1 VNPLFIGTAE
11 RRIFAIYTPAAA
23 TSGKPRAAVLC
34 YPWGIEYIYAHRSMR
49 QLAARLSLSGCH
61 TLRFDYFGTGDSAG
75 EAPETD
81 LAGLESDVESAI
93 EGLKDIAD
101 TRKVALIG
109 LRVGANVASRVAIR
123 LANEV
128 EALVLWDP
136 IMSGEQY
143 VRSLQESPQANSDDA
158 GTSAMLQDLRAIDLR
173 SSLEALPERSLII
186 MTERPEAHAELAPLL
201 AASAKPV
208 SSEFVAAP
216 CPWVE
221 AITTTG
227 ALPVRVIQRIEEWL
241 R

>member
-1 VNPLFIGTAE
+1 VNPLFVGTAE
-11 RRIFAIYTPAAA
+11 RRIFGIYAPAAA
-23 TSGKPRAAVLC
+23 TSGRPRAAVLC

-75 EAPETD
+75 EAAETD

-93 EGLKDIAD
+93 ESLKDIAD

-109 LRVGANVASRVAIR
+109 MRVGANVASRVAIR
-123 LANEV
+123 LPDEV

-136 IMSGEQY
+136 IVSGEQY
-143 VRSLQESPQANSDDA
+143 VLSLQASPQANSNDA
-158 GTSAMLQDLRAIDLR
+158 GSSAMLQDLRAIDLR
-173 SSLEALPERSLII
+173 SSLEALPKRSLIV
-186 MTERPEAHAELAPLL
+186 MTERPEAHAELAQLM

-208 SSEFVAAP
+208 ASELIEGP

-221 AITTTG
+221 SVTTSG
-227 ALPVRVIQRIEEWL
+227 ALPVRVIQRVEEWL